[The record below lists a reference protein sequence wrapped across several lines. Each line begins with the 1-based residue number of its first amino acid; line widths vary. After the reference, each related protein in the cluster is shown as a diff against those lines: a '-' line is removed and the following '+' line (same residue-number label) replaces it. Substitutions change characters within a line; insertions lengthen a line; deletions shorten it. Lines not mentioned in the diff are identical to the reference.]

1 MWVAPV
7 AERRRDPMR
16 PLPYRVIRRRA
27 ETPDT
32 ASLWLAPVAER
43 VAPVAPGQFTMLYV
57 PGVGEVPVS
66 VSGGGSDGGTLLQT
80 IRAVGAVTR
89 ALHDAPVGSV
99 VGVRGPFGTSWDL
112 PSAHGTDLVVVG
124 GGCGLAPLRPVLTTA
139 LAQRSS
145 FGRILA
151 VLGAREPCELMFA
164 EDVETWAQRPDVDV
178 LRTVDQPDAAW
189 SGGVGLVTDL
199 VADAELDPARTSAF
213 LCGPEVMIGAT
224 AALLLSRGV
233 PARRIQ
239 VSLERNMKCGIGHCG
254 HCQLGPLLVCRDGP
268 VVPYETAAPLL
279 AVREL

>member
-1 MWVAPV
+1 V
-7 AERRRDPMR
+7 AEQRRDPMW
-16 PLPYRVIRRRA
+16 PLPYRVTRRRA

-32 ASLWLAPVAER
+32 ASLWLTPVAQR
-43 VAPVAPGQFTMLYV
+43 IAPVAPGQFTMLYV
-57 PGVGEVPVS
+57 PGVGEVPIS
-66 VSGGGSDGGTLLQT
+66 VSGSHDDGSDGGGTLLQT
-80 IRAVGAVTR
+80 VRAVGAVSR

-99 VGVRGPFGTSWDL
+99 VGVRGPYGTSWDL
-112 PSAHGTDLVVVG
+112 ASAYGTDLVVVG

-139 LAQRSS
+139 LARRSS
-145 FGRILA
+145 YGRVLA

-164 EDVETWAQRPDVDV
+164 DEVEAWARRPDVDV
-178 LRTVDQPDAAW
+178 LRTVDEPDAAW

-199 VADAELDPARTSAF
+199 VADADLDPARTSAF
-213 LCGPEVMIGAT
+213 LCGPEVMIRAAAT
-224 AALLLSRGV
+224 LLLSRGV